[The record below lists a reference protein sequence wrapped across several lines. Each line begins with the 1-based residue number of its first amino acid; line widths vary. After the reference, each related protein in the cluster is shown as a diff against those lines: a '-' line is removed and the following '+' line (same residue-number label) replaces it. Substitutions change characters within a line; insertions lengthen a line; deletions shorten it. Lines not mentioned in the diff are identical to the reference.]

1 MMLKRC
7 LVALSVVT
15 GGVVFAVPVE
25 VPLGATV
32 KISDH
37 TLATDFNLSGGTL
50 EFDIASGGKAEYTG
64 TVTGSGTIEKT
75 GDGWLTFNG
84 GETLTADSTLKASG
98 GRFRFRDA
106 AAAGG
111 AAFVGNGGFFG
122 NVVGTAIVIPASTEV
137 TGSPLRFY
145 AEGVGTNVVVKNCS
159 RMKGQVAVF
168 GDSLASIVKF
178 DGQVPM
184 DSETTY
190 HYVAAR
196 TGTALLASELNGFDY
211 FQTIYMAGLGGLML
225 QGGGGGILSVQPDR
239 RRHHDPAGAAGR
251 GGRLGA
257 DQVAPSA

>member
-7 LVALSVVT
+7 LAALSVVT

-25 VPLGATV
+25 VPQGATV

-50 EFDIASGGKAEYTG
+50 
-64 TVTGSGTIEKT
+64 VTGSGTIEKT
-75 GDGWLTFNG
+75 GDGWLTFTG
-84 GETLTADSTLKASG
+84 GEALTADSTLKATG
-98 GRFRFRDA
+98 GRFRFRDF

-111 AAFVGNGGFFG
+111 ATLVGNGGYFG

-196 TGTALLASELNGFDY
+196 SGAALLASELNGFDY

-225 QGGGGGILSVQPDR
+225 QGGGGYPLR
-239 RRHHDPAGAAGR
+239 PA
-251 GGRLGA
+251 
-257 DQVAPSA
+257 